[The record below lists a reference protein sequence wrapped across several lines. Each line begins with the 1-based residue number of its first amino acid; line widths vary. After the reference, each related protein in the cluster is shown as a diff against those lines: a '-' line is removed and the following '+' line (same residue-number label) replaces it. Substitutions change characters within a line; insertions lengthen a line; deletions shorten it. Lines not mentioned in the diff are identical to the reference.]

1 MVKTRNIS
9 WSHEKAHHA
18 VYTEKWKYK
27 KIQFQ
32 NTKRQKMRRK
42 QCGIYQMTMKTAG
55 KILNRSIKKFDEI
68 GTVLVGYS
76 LLFIQKDDVSY
87 FC

>member
-9 WSHEKAHHA
+9 WSHGKAHHA

-55 KILNRSIKKFDEI
+55 KIVKQINKK
-68 GTVLVGYS
+68 V
-76 LLFIQKDDVSY
+76 
-87 FC
+87 